1 MDRDPS
7 DRERVDNVGVDQEEL
22 PAMDDVDD
30 APGEG
35 MQVDD
40 V

>member
-1 MDRDPS
+1 MEQDPNERDR
-7 DRERVDNVGVDQEEL
+7 VANVGVDQEEL

-30 APGEG
+30 DLGEG
-35 MQVDD
+35 AQVDD

>member
-7 DRERVDNVGVDQEEL
+7 DRERVDNVGVDEEEV

-30 APGEG
+30 DIPEG
-35 MQVDD
+35 AQVDD